1 MSNLYSQWAKGQ
13 YMYKGT
19 ICRETPHTMRIYSI
33 WDYTPL
39 TDDMSIIIVKLK
51 EDSPIR
57 DDTAGY
63 NPN

>member
-1 MSNLYSQWAKGQ
+1 
-13 YMYKGT
+13 MYKGT
-19 ICRETPHTMRIYSI
+19 ICRETPHTTRIYSI